1 MLSPAT
7 DQSVFLLC
15 ALRDVVYYGMYS
27 YCTGVYPWSW
37 YRGSRSIETIVI
49 TSLI

>member
-7 DQSVFLLC
+7 DQSVCLLC
-15 ALRDVVYYGMYS
+15 ALRDVVYYDMYS
-27 YCTGVYPWSW
+27 YSTGVYPWSW
-37 YRGSRSIETIVI
+37 YRRSQSIETIVT